1 MNLKNCLLSGVF
13 CCFISVFYAQ
23 QTTVFTQPNATYNR
37 AMELYD
43 KEKYSAAQEQ
53 FSLLLKSN
61 SDDKSEIVVN
71 ASYYHALCGLNL
83 FNNDAEAL
91 LIEFTLKYPDSPK
104 VKLAFFH
111 LGNYYFRKKKYDDAL
126 IWFSK
131 IDAYDLSMDELAEY
145 YFKKGYCNFQL
156 ENYEQASTAFF
167 EIKDT
172 DNAYTSPAR
181 YYYAHIAYLQ
191 KKYESALQTF
201 LTLKND
207 EKFAAIVPYYITQIY
222 YLQEKYDDVIS
233 YAPAL
238 LDSAIPNRSAEISR
252 LIGDSYYRT
261 NKYKK
266 AIPYLLRYNKEKP
279 VEANRAD
286 YYQLGYAYFKS
297 DSCEKAITWF
307 KKSISKADSI
317 SQIAHYHLAECYFK
331 QGEKKYAQNSFREA
345 SLIDFDKQIQEDA
358 LFSFAKISYELS
370 YHPFNDAIRAFEK
383 FINTYPNSTKLN
395 DAYEFLLTVY
405 FTTKNYKAALESLE
419 NIKKLDYPLQEAYQK
434 VAYYRGVDLF
444 NSQNY
449 SEAIAHFNKSDK
461 YPVSN
466 KIKLEN
472 MYWRAEA
479 NYRLTNY
486 TIAVG
491 EYKKFIYEPNAIA
504 STTYNDAHY
513 NLGYAYF
520 ELKEYSNA
528 NGWFRKFIQNAPSE
542 NTKIKNDAFNRI
554 GDCFL
559 ISKEY
564 KSAIEFYD
572 KAAMLGVYQY
582 DYSLYQSAIVNGVM
596 GNYADKISLLN
607 TLINQ
612 KKQSYLLDDAIY
624 ELAKTQ
630 QDRNQ
635 FDKALV
641 NYEKLLSEHS
651 NSPYISKA
659 LVKKGLIHYNQKE
672 DSKALIAFKRVVADY
687 PSTSEATEALSTIKK
702 IYIEKGDLATY
713 ETYLSSVGNVDE
725 SQMILDK
732 DYYEVAEN
740 NYMNGNCQQ
749 ATTDFTKYL
758 EKYPTGTYRINAF
771 FYRAVCELKSGFK
784 NEALIGFNEV
794 LKVSKNNFTENALLN
809 SGKLNTELG
818 NIQEALNN
826 YSQLEYLADVQENV
840 FLAQVEQMRLNFKLN
855 NFENTIKY
863 CQLVINKDV
872 SSNVLTSEAHLIY
885 AKTALKQDDFNLAL
899 KEFTTISS
907 TNNKFGVE
915 AKYNVAYIF
924 YLRGEY
930 NQCESEVFSLVK
942 NFSSYDYWIGKAL
955 LLLADNYI
963 AKEDIFQAK
972 ITLKNIKDNSKHADL
987 VATATEKLTIIENQ
1001 EVEKEVNKEK
1011 EMELKLYDNVK
1022 LDDLFYEEEKIR
1034 D

>member
-1 MNLKNCLLSGVF
+1 
-13 CCFISVFYAQ
+13 
-23 QTTVFTQPNATYNR
+23 
-37 AMELYD
+37 
-43 KEKYSAAQEQ
+43 
-53 FSLLLKSN
+53 
-61 SDDKSEIVVN
+61 
-71 ASYYHALCGLNL
+71 
-83 FNNDAEAL
+83 
-91 LIEFTLKYPDSPK
+91 
-104 VKLAFFH
+104 
-111 LGNYYFRKKKYDDAL
+111 
-126 IWFSK
+126 
-131 IDAYDLSMDELAEY
+131 
-145 YFKKGYCNFQL
+145 
-156 ENYEQASTAFF
+156 
-167 EIKDT
+167 
-172 DNAYTSPAR
+172 
-181 YYYAHIAYLQ
+181 
-191 KKYESALQTF
+191 
-201 LTLKND
+201 
-207 EKFAAIVPYYITQIY
+207 
-222 YLQEKYDDVIS
+222 
-233 YAPAL
+233 
-238 LDSAIPNRSAEISR
+238 
-252 LIGDSYYRT
+252 
-261 NKYKK
+261 
-266 AIPYLLRYNKEKP
+266 
-279 VEANRAD
+279 
-286 YYQLGYAYFKS
+286 
-297 DSCEKAITWF
+297 
-307 KKSISKADSI
+307 
-317 SQIAHYHLAECYFK
+317 
-331 QGEKKYAQNSFREA
+331 
-345 SLIDFDKQIQEDA
+345 
-358 LFSFAKISYELS
+358 
-370 YHPFNDAIRAFEK
+370 
-383 FINTYPNSTKLN
+383 
-395 DAYEFLLTVY
+395 
-405 FTTKNYKAALESLE
+405 
-419 NIKKLDYPLQEAYQK
+419 
-434 VAYYRGVDLF
+434 
-444 NSQNY
+444 
-449 SEAIAHFNKSDK
+449 
-461 YPVSN
+461 
-466 KIKLEN
+466 
-472 MYWRAEA
+472 
-479 NYRLTNY
+479 
-486 TIAVG
+486 
-491 EYKKFIYEPNAIA
+491 
-504 STTYNDAHY
+504 
-513 NLGYAYF
+513 
-520 ELKEYSNA
+520 
-528 NGWFRKFIQNAPSE
+528 
-542 NTKIKNDAFNRI
+542 
-554 GDCFL
+554 
-559 ISKEY
+559 
-564 KSAIEFYD
+564 
-572 KAAMLGVYQY
+572 
-582 DYSLYQSAIVNGVM
+582 
-596 GNYADKISLLN
+596 LLN

-794 LKVSKNNFTENALLN
+794 LKASKNNFTENALLN

-863 CQLVINKDV
+863 CQLIINKDV